1 MAKNTK
7 KQKKVTVKDLRA
19 QLIEKMSTTDPT
31 TAQYKAL
38 VENLKAL
45 EMAERIG
52 DPKVSKADW
61 LKIAVSL
68 GVPIGLLIY
77 ESRNPIS
84 TKIVGLLPK
93 FKL

>member
-7 KQKKVTVKDLRA
+7 KQKKVTVKEIR
-19 QLIEKMSTTDPT
+19 QQIIEKMAETDPT

-38 VENLKAL
+38 VENLKTL